1 MQITGPH
8 IHYYLHCHRQLW
20 LFANSIQMEHT
31 NEAVS
36 EGKLI
41 HETTYMQRPSRYEE
55 IQVDGISID
64 FYDTK
69 NKVIHEIKKSAKLHE
84 AHIWQ
89 VKYYIYVLEKNGI
102 EGATGLLEYPT
113 EHRTEKVDLSDA
125 DRVQLIEMSRN
136 IENIV
141 IQEEVP
147 ALLNNSRCK
156 SCSYFD
162 FCYIN
167 EDENA

>member
-1 MQITGPH
+1 
-8 IHYYLHCHRQLW
+8 
-20 LFANSIQMEHT
+20 
-31 NEAVS
+31 
-36 EGKLI
+36 
-41 HETTYMQRPSRYEE
+41 
-55 IQVDGISID
+55 
-64 FYDTK
+64 
-69 NKVIHEIKKSAKLHE
+69 
-84 AHIWQ
+84 

-147 ALLNNSRCK
+147 VLLNNSRCK